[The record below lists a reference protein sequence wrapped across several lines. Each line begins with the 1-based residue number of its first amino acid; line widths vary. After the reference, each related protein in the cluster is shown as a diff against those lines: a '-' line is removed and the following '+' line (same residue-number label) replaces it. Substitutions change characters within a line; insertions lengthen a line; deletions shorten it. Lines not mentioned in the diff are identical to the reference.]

1 VLPGPAV
8 TAAWGLTALALNEF
22 DRRSLRA
29 QSLLVSA
36 AVVARALMY
45 DLKMPGPVIA
55 IAPAIACLE
64 AAMLRRP
71 QGSRTRVFFSL
82 AGAGLAAA
90 LIFHEV
96 SGSVLTIA
104 WGMEGV
110 ALLAAGFGMRDRVL
124 RLSGLAMLG
133 ACTGKLFF
141 WDLRNL
147 DTLPRIVSF
156 IVLGLL
162 LVAVSWVYTRF
173 RDQVRKML

>member
-1 VLPGPAV
+1 MA
-8 TAAWGLTALALNEF
+8 ALALAEF

-29 QSLLVSA
+29 QAMLAAA
-36 AVVARALMY
+36 AVCARAVVH
-45 DLKMPGPVIA
+45 DLGDPNPVLA
-55 IAPAIACLE
+55 IAPAIACFE

-71 QGSRTRVFFSL
+71 QGALLRLYFSL
-82 AGAGLAAA
+82 LATALAGA

-104 WGMEGV
+104 WGLEGV
-110 ALLAAGFGMRDRVL
+110 ALLAAGFPLCDRVL
-124 RLSGLAMLG
+124 RLSGLALL
-133 ACTGKLFF
+133 AVCTGKLFF

-173 RDQVRKML
+173 RDQVRRML